1 MILVGIDPGTATTGF
16 GVVEKTGDRVRF
28 VDCGTFETPAG
39 MDAPLRLK
47 MIYEDFNTLLDKYRP
62 EAVATERL
70 FFTNNVTTGI
80 PVGRALG
87 VILLT
92 LAQRGLPW
100 AEYTP
105 TQVKSAVVGRG
116 PGRQEA
122 GAVHGDAPAG
132 PERHAQARRRR
143 RRAGSRH
150 LPRPLPAD
158 GAGRPARRAW
168 VRAISASKSVRWGK
182 IA

>member
-1 MILVGIDPGTATTGF
+1 MILIGIDPGTATTGF
-16 GVVEKTGDRVRF
+16 GVVEKQGDRLRF

-62 EAVATERL
+62 ESVATERL

-87 VILLT
+87 VVLLT

-100 AEYTP
+100 TEYTP
-105 TQVKSAVVGRG
+105 TQVKSAVVGT
-116 PGRQEA
+116 GRADKKQVQFMVTRLLGLNA
-122 GAVHGDAPAG
+122 APKPDDAADALAIAIC
-132 PERHAQARRRR
+132 HA
-143 RRAGSRH
+143 H
-150 LPRPLPAD
+150 
-158 GAGRPARRAW
+158 
-168 VRAISASKSVRWGK
+168 SVRLGLAVK
-182 IA
+182 HGVRG